1 MADDIARGTTPSNPR
16 NGEDIARGTTPSNPR
31 KGLKTATGA
40 QYARIM
46 GIGGYRPRRVVD
58 NAEIVTYIDSS
69 DEWIRT
75 RSGIT
80 ERRWASP
87 DETIQ
92 MMSVAAARKAIERAG
107 IEPGQV
113 DTVIVSTVTH
123 LVQTPAIATT
133 IATEL
138 GAKDAAAFD
147 INAACAGFCYMVAMA
162 DALVRAGSSKY
173 VVVIGVERLTDLTD
187 IHDRSTAFIFADG
200 AGAAVI
206 GPSDVP
212 AIGPVVW
219 GSDGEQADLI
229 TQTQPWDTAIPRH
242 ERGGPDATAQAAAAD
257 GTDGS
262 GAAGSEATW
271 PVLRMNGNPVFKWAS
286 YAMAKTA
293 AEAMDAAGI
302 TPDELDV
309 FVPHQANN
317 RITDAMFRALK
328 LPEGIVIAR
337 DIVNHGN
344 TSAASIPL
352 AIETLLESGEAKPG
366 QTALTIG
373 FGAGLVYAGQVITLP

>member
-1 MADDIARGTTPSNPR
+1 MTAKIRPS
-16 NGEDIARGTTPSNPR
+16 
-31 KGLKTATGA
+31 KGAA
-40 QYARIM
+40 FSRIM
-46 GIGGYRPRRVVD
+46 GVGGYRPRRVVD

-87 DETIQ
+87 DETVS
-92 MMSVAAARKAIERAG
+92 MMSVSAARKAIERAG

-123 LVQTPAIATT
+123 LSQTPAIATT
-133 IATEL
+133 IAVEL
-138 GAKDAAAFD
+138 GANGAAAFD
-147 INAACAGFCYMVAMA
+147 ISAACAGFCYMVAMA
-162 DALVRAGSSKY
+162 DALIRSGSSKY
-173 VVVIGVERLTDLTD
+173 VAIIGVERLTDLTD

-212 AIGPVVW
+212 SIGPVVW
-219 GSDGEQADLI
+219 GSDGDQADLI
-229 TQTQPWDTAIPRH
+229 AQDKPWDVAIPRQD
-242 ERGGPDATAQAAAAD
+242 RVRPDE
-257 GTDGS
+257 GS
-262 GAAGSEATW
+262 GEAASW

-293 AEAMDAAGI
+293 AEAMDAAGVQ
-302 TPDELDV
+302 PDELDV

-328 LPEGIVIAR
+328 LPEGVVIAR
-337 DIVNHGN
+337 DIIKHGN

-352 AIETLLESGEAKPG
+352 AIETLLESGEATSG
-366 QTALTIG
+366 QTALIIG